1 MSNTAALESEDQI
14 ELRKVARSLFAKH
27 ASEQDV
33 RIWDEEGSYPVD
45 LYREIAA
52 LGWYDIVADGPVDGH
67 AGLLAALCEEIGRG
81 SSDLV
86 ALFNLNLSGIR
97 DLQRWGTPEQQA
109 KYVEPVLRGE
119 GRFSIA
125 VSEPDVG
132 SDAASVS
139 TRAEPVGTEATGH
152 GPAGGGWIL
161 NGQKTYCEA
170 AGLPG
175 TVMEVVAKV
184 GDGGR
189 KRDHLA
195 VFLMPVD
202 TPGIE
207 IRRMPALGRNISGI
221 YEVFL
226 RDVVLPQDALLG
238 EAGQGWQ
245 ILRERL
251 VLERIMISSGFVG
264 SSSAVIDMTVTYAN
278 EREQFGKPISSYQ
291 GVSLPLAEMHIRLD
305 AARCAV
311 RRSAEL
317 FDRGVPCE
325 VESTM
330 AKFLCG
336 QIYAESSALAMQIQG
351 AYGYVRDHTL
361 PMHHSDGIIARVV
374 AGPPS
379 LQLDYVARS
388 MGLRVGA

>member
-1 MSNTAALESEDQI
+1 MSGNTLESEDQI
-14 ELRKVARSLFAKH
+14 ELRKTARSLFSRH
-27 ASEQDV
+27 APERDI
-33 RIWDEEGSYPVD
+33 RIWDEEGSYPVH
-45 LYREIAA
+45 LYQEIAA
-52 LGWYDIVADGPVDGH
+52 LGWYDIVADGPVDGQ

-86 ALFNLNLSGIR
+86 ALFNLNLSGVR
-97 DLQRWGTPEQQA
+97 DLQRWGTPEQRA
-109 KYVEPVLRGE
+109 KYAEPVLRGE

-139 TRAEPVGTEATGH
+139 TRAETAE
-152 GPAGGGWIL
+152 GGWIL

-170 AGLPG
+170 AGAPG
-175 TVMEVVAKV
+175 TVMELVAKV

-195 VFLMPVD
+195 VFLVPVD
-202 TPGIE
+202 TPGVE
-207 IRRMPALGRNISGI
+207 VRRMPALGRNISGI

-226 RDVVLPQDALLG
+226 RDAVLPQDALLG
-238 EAGQGWQ
+238 EVGQGWQ
-245 ILRERL
+245 ILKERL

-278 EREQFGKPISSYQ
+278 EREQFGRPIASYQ

-325 VESTM
+325 AESTM

>member
-1 MSNTAALESEDQI
+1 MSNTTLESEDQI
-14 ELRKVARSLFAKH
+14 ELRKTARSLFAKH
-27 ASEQDV
+27 APERDIRV
-33 RIWDEEGSYPVD
+33 WDEEGSYPAH

-52 LGWYDIVADGPVDGH
+52 LGWYDIVAGGPVEGQ
-67 AGLLAALCEEIGRG
+67 AGILAALCEEIGRG

-109 KYVEPVLRGE
+109 KYAEPVLRGE

-139 TRAEPVGTEATGH
+139 TRAEPASTGR
-152 GPAGGGWIL
+152 GAGWIL

-170 AGLPG
+170 AGLAG
-175 TVMEVVAKV
+175 TVMELVAKV

-195 VFLMPVD
+195 VFLVPVD

-226 RDVVLPQDALLG
+226 RDVVLPPDALLG
-238 EAGQGWQ
+238 EVGQGWQ
-245 ILRERL
+245 ILKERL

-264 SSSAVIDMTVTYAN
+264 SSSSVIDMTVAYAN

>member
-1 MSNTAALESEDQI
+1 MTTTASLETEEQI
-14 ELRKVARSLFAKH
+14 ELRKAARALFAKLAPEH
-27 ASEQDV
+27 AV
-33 RIWDEEGSYPVD
+33 RTWDEEGSYPLE
-45 LYREIAA
+45 LYREIAR
-52 LGWYDIVADGPVDGH
+52 LGWYDIVAEGAVEGS
-67 AGLLAALCEEIGRG
+67 AGLLVALCEEIGRG

-97 DLQRWGTPEQQA
+97 DLRRWGTPEQRA
-109 KYVEPVLRGE
+109 EYSDPVLRGD

-132 SDAASVS
+132 SDSASVS
-139 TRAEPVGTEATGH
+139 TRAE
-152 GPAGGGWIL
+152 AGEDGWIL

-175 TVMEVVAKV
+175 TVMELVAKV
-184 GDGGR
+184 GNGGR

-195 VFLMPVD
+195 VFLVPVD

-226 RDVVLPQDALLG
+226 HDVTLPRDALLG
-238 EAGQGWQ
+238 EADQGWQ
-245 ILRERL
+245 ILKERL

-264 SSSAVIDMTVTYAN
+264 SSAAVIDMTVTYAN
-278 EREQFGKPISSYQ
+278 ERKQFGRPISSFQ
-291 GVSLPLAEMHIRLD
+291 GVSLPLAEMHLRLD

-317 FDRGVPCE
+317 FDRGLPCD

-388 MGLRVGA
+388 MGLRVGS

>member
-1 MSNTAALESEDQI
+1 MSDTTTLETDDQQ
-14 ELRKVARSLFAKH
+14 ELRRTVRALFAKH
-27 ASEQDV
+27 ASERDV
-33 RIWDEEGSYPVD
+33 RIWDEEGSYPES
-45 LYREIAA
+45 LYKEIAG
-52 LGWYDIVADGPVDGH
+52 LGWYDIVADGPIDDT
-67 AGLLAALCEEIGRG
+67 AGLLVALCEEIGRA

-97 DLQRWGTPEQQA
+97 DLQRWGTPEQQERYA
-109 KYVEPVLRGE
+109 TPVLHGE

-132 SDAASVS
+132 SDAASVV
-139 TRAEPVGTEATGH
+139 TRAEPGAE
-152 GPAGGGWIL
+152 GWIL
-161 NGQKTYCEA
+161 NGQKTYCEG

-175 TVMEVVAKV
+175 AVMEVLAKV
-184 GDGGR
+184 GDGER

-195 VFLMPVD
+195 VFLVPVD
-202 TPGIE
+202 TPGVE
-207 IRRMPALGRNISGI
+207 VRRMPALGRNISGI

-226 RDVVLPQDALLG
+226 ENVELPAEALLG
-238 EAGQGWQ
+238 EVGQGWQ
-245 ILRERL
+245 ILKERL

-264 SSSAVIDMTVTYAN
+264 SSSAVIDMTVAYAN
-278 EREQFGKPISSYQ
+278 EREQFGKAISSYQ
-291 GVSLPLAEMHIRLD
+291 GVSLPLAEMYVRLD

-311 RRSAEL
+311 RRSADL
-317 FDRGVPCE
+317 FDRGLRCD

-336 QIYAESSALAMQIQG
+336 QIYAESSALAVQIQG
-351 AYGYVRDHTL
+351 AYGYVRDHAL

-388 MGLRVGA
+388 MGLRVGS

>member
-1 MSNTAALESEDQI
+1 MSTNASLETEDQI
-14 ELRKVARSLFAKH
+14 ELRKTARALFANL
-27 ASEQDV
+27 APERDV
-33 RIWDEEGSYPVD
+33 RMWDEAGSYPVE

-52 LGWYDIVADGPVDGH
+52 LGWYDIVAEGDVDGS

-109 KYVEPVLRGE
+109 TFAAPVRRGE

-132 SDAASVS
+132 SDSASVS
-139 TRAEPVGTEATGH
+139 TRAE
-152 GPAGGGWIL
+152 AGDDGWIL

-170 AGLPG
+170 AGIPG
-175 TVMEVVAKV
+175 TVMELVAKV

-195 VFLMPVD
+195 VFLVPVD

-207 IRRMPALGRNISGI
+207 VRRMPALGRNISGI

-226 RDVVLPQDALLG
+226 RDVKLPQDALLG
-238 EAGQGWQ
+238 GVGQGWQ
-245 ILRERL
+245 ILKERL

-278 EREQFGKPISSYQ
+278 ERQQFGRSISSFQ
-291 GVSLPLAEMHIRLD
+291 GVSLPLAEMYLRLD

-317 FDRGVPCE
+317 FDRGLSCD

-336 QIYAESSALAMQIQG
+336 QIYAESAALAMQIQG

-388 MGLRVGA
+388 MGLRVGS

>member
-1 MSNTAALESEDQI
+1 MSDTTTLETDDQQ
-14 ELRKVARSLFAKH
+14 ELRRTARALFAKH
-27 ASEQDV
+27 ASERDV
-33 RIWDEEGSYPVD
+33 RIWDEEGSYPES
-45 LYREIAA
+45 LYQEIAG
-52 LGWYDIVADGPVDGH
+52 LGWYDIVADGPIDDT
-67 AGLLAALCEEIGRG
+67 AGLLVALCEEIGRA

-97 DLQRWGTPEQQA
+97 DLQRWGTPEQQERYA
-109 KYVEPVLRGE
+109 TPVRRGE

-132 SDAASVS
+132 SDAASVV
-139 TRAEPVGTEATGH
+139 TRAEPGAE
-152 GPAGGGWIL
+152 GWIL
-161 NGQKTYCEA
+161 NGQKTYCEG

-175 TVMEVVAKV
+175 AVMEVLAKV
-184 GDGGR
+184 GDGER

-195 VFLMPVD
+195 VFLVPVD
-202 TPGIE
+202 MPGVE
-207 IRRMPALGRNISGI
+207 VRRMPALGRNISGI

-226 RDVVLPQDALLG
+226 ENVELPAEALLG
-238 EAGQGWQ
+238 EVGQGWQ
-245 ILRERL
+245 ILKERL

-264 SSSAVIDMTVTYAN
+264 SSSAVIDMTVAYAN
-278 EREQFGKPISSYQ
+278 EREQFGKAISSYQ
-291 GVSLPLAEMHIRLD
+291 GVSLPLAEMYVRLD

-311 RRSAEL
+311 RRSADL
-317 FDRGVPCE
+317 FDRGLRCE

-336 QIYAESSALAMQIQG
+336 QIYAESSALAVQIQG
-351 AYGYVRDHTL
+351 AYGYVRDHAL

-388 MGLRVGA
+388 MGLRVGS

>member
-1 MSNTAALESEDQI
+1 MSTNASLETDDQI
-14 ELRKVARSLFAKH
+14 ELRKTARALFAKL
-27 ASEQDV
+27 APERDV
-33 RIWDEEGSYPVD
+33 RIWDEQGSYPVE

-52 LGWYDIVADGPVDGH
+52 LGWYDIVAEGAVDGS
-67 AGLLAALCEEIGRG
+67 AGLLTALCEEIGRG

-109 KYVEPVLRGE
+109 KYADPVLRGD

-139 TRAEPVGTEATGH
+139 TRAEARDD
-152 GPAGGGWIL
+152 GWIL

-175 TVMEVVAKV
+175 TVMELVAKV

-189 KRDHLA
+189 KRDQLA
-195 VFLMPVD
+195 VFLVPVD

-207 IRRMPALGRNISGI
+207 VRRMPALGRNISGI

-226 RDVVLPQDALLG
+226 RDVNLPHDALLG

-245 ILRERL
+245 ILKERL

-264 SSSAVIDMTVTYAN
+264 SSSAVIDMTVSYAN
-278 EREQFGKPISSYQ
+278 EREQFGRSISSYQ
-291 GVSLPLAEMHIRLD
+291 GVSLPLAEMHLRLD

-317 FDRGVPCE
+317 FDRGLSCE

-388 MGLRVGA
+388 MGLRVGS

>member
-1 MSNTAALESEDQI
+1 MSSTATLESNDQI
-14 ELRKVARSLFAKH
+14 ELRRSVRSLFAKH
-27 ASEQDV
+27 ATEQEI
-33 RIWDEEGSYPVD
+33 RIWDEAGSYPVD

-52 LGWYDIVADGPVDGH
+52 LGWYDIVAEGPVEGS
-67 AGLLAALCEEIGRG
+67 AALLAALCEEIGRG

-97 DLQRWGTPEQQA
+97 DLQRWGTPEQQS
-109 KYVEPVLRGE
+109 KYAGPVLRGD

-139 TRAEPVGTEATGH
+139 TRADALD
-152 GPAGGGWIL
+152 GGWVL
-161 NGQKTYCEA
+161 NGQKTYCEG

-175 TVMEVVAKV
+175 AVIELLAKV

-195 VFLMPVD
+195 VFLVPAD
-202 TPGIE
+202 TPGLE

-226 RDVVLPQDALLG
+226 RDVKLPADALLG
-238 EAGQGWQ
+238 EIGQGWQ
-245 ILRERL
+245 ILKERL

-264 SSSAVIDMTVTYAN
+264 SSSAVIDMTVKYAN

-291 GVSLPLAEMHIRLD
+291 GVSLPLAEMYVRLD
-305 AARCAV
+305 AARCAL
-311 RRSAEL
+311 RRSAAL
-317 FDRGVPCE
+317 FDQGVPCD

-351 AYGYVRDHTL
+351 AYGYVRDHAL

-388 MGLRVGA
+388 MGLRVGK

>member
-1 MSNTAALESEDQI
+1 MSSTPTLESEDQI
-14 ELRKVARSLFAKH
+14 ELRKTARSLFAKH
-27 ASEQDV
+27 ASERDV

-52 LGWYDIVADGPVDGH
+52 LGWYDIVADGPVEGQ

-109 KYVEPVLRGE
+109 KYGEPVLRGE

-139 TRAEPVGTEATGH
+139 TQAEPAE
-152 GPAGGGWIL
+152 GGWVL

-175 TVMEVVAKV
+175 TVMELVAKV

-195 VFLMPVD
+195 VFLVPAD

-226 RDVVLPQDALLG
+226 RDVVLPEDALLG
-238 EAGQGWQ
+238 EVGQGWR
-245 ILRERL
+245 ILKERL

-291 GVSLPLAEMHIRLD
+291 GVSLPLAEMHVRLD

-379 LQLDYVARS
+379 VQLDYVARS

>member
-1 MSNTAALESEDQI
+1 MSKSATLETDDQL
-14 ELRKVARSLFAKH
+14 ELRRAARALFAKH
-27 ASEQDV
+27 ASERDV
-33 RIWDEEGSYPVD
+33 RIWDEEGIYPD
-45 LYREIAA
+45 GLYREIAG
-52 LGWYDIVADGPVDGH
+52 LGWYDIVAEGTVEGA

-86 ALFNLNLSGIR
+86 ALFNLNLSGLR
-97 DLQRWGTPEQQA
+97 DLQRWGTPEQLE
-109 KYVEPVLRGE
+109 KYGAPVLRGE
-119 GRFSIA
+119 RRLSIA

-132 SDAASVS
+132 SDAASVT
-139 TRAEPVGTEATGH
+139 TRAVA
-152 GPAGGGWIL
+152 AGDGWVL
-161 NGQKTYCEA
+161 NGQKTYCEG
-170 AGLPG
+170 AGIKG
-175 TVMEVVAKV
+175 SVMELVAKV

-189 KRDHLA
+189 KRDQLA
-195 VFLMPVD
+195 VFMVPVD

-207 IRRMPALGRNISGI
+207 VRRMPALGRNISGI

-226 RDVVLPQDALLG
+226 RDVELPADALLG
-238 EAGQGWQ
+238 EVGQGWQ
-245 ILRERL
+245 ILKERL

-264 SSSAVIDMTVTYAN
+264 SSSAVIDLTVAYAN
-278 EREQFGKPISSYQ
+278 EREQFGKPIASFQ
-291 GVSLPLAEMHIRLD
+291 GVSLPLAEMNVRLD

-317 FDRGVPCE
+317 FDLGLACE

-351 AYGYVRDHTL
+351 AYGYVRDHPL